1 MSGRLP
7 VGGAPTPYL
16 TIKEKTMIK
25 PTDEQLSVVRHPTG
39 MHARVVAVPG
49 SGKTTTAVHRI
60 VYLLEHGVQP
70 ERICVLQFNKRA
82 QLDFRDK
89 LNRTGVSGAARV
101 QVSTFHGFALKVINW
116 SCRKMG
122 FPPKRIWTD
131 EQIAYYIN
139 AAIDL
144 LVQEGLLSE
153 TEAEVIDREQVASA
167 IGLWK
172 ASMIVPENAGYRGDP
187 NIELVYQKFEDLR
200 RAQNALTFGDF
211 APRVAYMLDRW
222 EDIRR
227 KWANFE
233 HLVVDEFQDANLA
246 QLRMVRLLAGDHA
259 DILALGDPDQTL
271 YEWRGARPQYLV
283 RDFTSLFD
291 SKPCVD
297 YQLTESFRFGPAIGR
312 AASNLIRHNKD
323 RIAKPL
329 ITHHTDRHSEVHII
343 ESLESDVAIAEQ
355 IVRLIKDGVAPQQVQ
370 ILARTYA
377 QLTGLEVELLRRR
390 VPFRVL
396 GREPFFNRKES
407 KILLNYTRLA
417 MVMEDVVTKKA
428 EGLLISVANTPSR
441 GLPRNSLRRM
451 METARSNR
459 QTLKQALLE
468 VPPNALPP
476 SQREQLAD
484 LAAVLEAIGENISHL
499 KASDLLSWLVD
510 TIDYFQHLEAYYG
523 DGPESLNRKQ
533 NIASLTA
540 YAEDT
545 GLPPAEFVAHINE
558 LDTTRGVP
566 ENELITMSTAYRAK
580 GLEFDHVLVPRCQE
594 GLMPLLRED
603 EALTF
608 DKSGVVADPKRS
620 NSVEAERR
628 LFFVTVTRA
637 RRRLYIGVPP
647 TKVGC
652 SSPQPSRFIAEMEVA
667 PDTGRAGTLPAR
679 SSLVPPTRT
688 PSVMQPQLIATS

>member
-1 MSGRLP
+1 MNN
-7 VGGAPTPYL
+7 L
-16 TIKEKTMIK
+16 TC
-25 PTDEQLSVVRHPTG
+25 EQLSIVHHPTG
-39 MHARVVAVPG
+39 KHARVVAVPG

-60 VYLLEHGVQP
+60 VYLLEQGVQP

-82 QLDFRDK
+82 QLDFREK

-101 QVSTFHGFALKVINW
+101 QVCTFHGFALKVINW
-116 SCRKMG
+116 SSRKMG
-122 FPPKRIWTD
+122 VPPKRIWTD
-131 EQIAYYIN
+131 EQIVYHVN

-144 LVQEGLLSE
+144 LVQEGMLSE
-153 TEAEVIDREQVASA
+153 AEAEAIDQEEVASA
-167 IGLWK
+167 IELWK
-172 ASMIVPENAGYRGDP
+172 SCMVVPENAGHRGDT
-187 NIELVYQKFEDLR
+187 NIELVYQNFEALR
-200 RAQNALTFGDF
+200 KARNALTFADF
-211 APRVAYMLDRW
+211 APRVAYMLERW
-222 EDIRR
+222 ESVRQH
-227 KWANFE
+227 WANFD
-233 HLVVDEFQDANLA
+233 HIVVDEFQDANLA

-329 ITHHTDRHSEVHII
+329 ITHRTDRHSEVHII

-355 IVRLIKDGVAPQQVQ
+355 IVRLIKDGVAPQQIQ
-370 ILARTYA
+370 ILARMYA

-396 GREPFFNRKES
+396 GREPFFDRRES
-407 KILLNYTRLA
+407 RTLLDYTRLA
-417 MVMEDVVTKKA
+417 TVMEDVVTKKA
-428 EGLLISVANTPSR
+428 EDLLISVANTPSR
-441 GLPRNSLRRM
+441 GLPRNALRRIM
-451 METARSNR
+451 KSARGNG
-459 QTLKQALLE
+459 QTVKQALLE
-468 VPPNALPP
+468 VPPNAFPP
-476 SQREQLAD
+476 SQREQLSD

-499 KASDLLSWLVD
+499 SASALLSWLVD

-523 DGPESLNRKQ
+523 DGPESMNRKH
-533 NIASLTA
+533 NVANLIE
-540 YAEDT
+540 YAADT
-545 GLPPAEFVAHINE
+545 GLSPAEFVAHINE
-558 LDTTRGVP
+558 LDTTQGVP

-608 DKSGVVADPKRS
+608 DKSGAVADPKRS
-620 NSVEAERR
+620 NSLEAERR

-637 RRRLYIGVPP
+637 RRCLYIGVPP
-647 TKVGC
+647 AIVGC
-652 SSPQPSRFIAEMEVA
+652 SSPQPSRFVAEMEVA
-667 PDTGRAGTLPAR
+667 PDTGRVGTLPAS
-679 SSLVPPTRT
+679 SSLFPPTTT